1 MLPNVAGDYR
11 RLTLAYRASRVMG
24 RDDLQRAVLRA
35 HQPGPSAAEV
45 PVGDLTEFFLERL
58 ETAEAFL
65 DRIRHRSRGLAAF
78 LGTHR
83 FPVEGVIP
91 VLLRVVEERSR
102 FRRLQ
107 NLFERSACE
116 FGAHDQFVELG
127 DVGLVMLAVMI
138 FKRLGGDMG
147 FQRVH
152 TVWKVWKFK
161 SHMVKY
167 CPFGRGREMRC
178 VAARLRGKDSVPKL
192 GVLNP
197 ILRLTP
203 NPG

>member
-11 RLTLAYRASRVMG
+11 RLTLAYRAYRVVG
-24 RDDLQRAVLRA
+24 RYDLQRAVLRA
-35 HQPGPSAAEV
+35 HQPGPSAPEV

-65 DRIRHRSRGLAAF
+65 DRIRHRPLGLAAF
-78 LGTHR
+78 LGAHR

-107 NLFERSACE
+107 NLFERSARE

-161 SHMVKY
+161 SHGKILS
-167 CPFGRGREMRC
+167 FRAGTRNAMRRRP
-178 VAARLRGKDSVPKL
+178 AAG
-192 GVLNP
+192 
-197 ILRLTP
+197 
-203 NPG
+203 